1 MYFLTMENSFN
12 SLKKLGDDNYE
23 QNNYEE
29 AIKHYSLALEL
40 NSENNY
46 LVYLNRCLAYI
57 KMMNYTEALNDAIT
71 STVLKP
77 DNAKGWGRVGSC
89 LTALGRDEEASAAF
103 DKASELD
110 STNEVYKKLSTK
122 QVHIPIVLPKITDL
136 GLEGLMG
143 NLFKKMM
150 HNEKLI
156 KLASNEQFKTKMTD
170 YQINPLAAMNNPDMM
185 DLVNDVLKEL

>member
-1 MYFLTMENSFN
+1 MENSFN

-46 LVYLNRCLAYI
+46 LVYLKRCLAYI
-57 KMMNYTEALNDAIT
+57 KMTNYTEALNDAIT

-110 STNEVYKKLSTK
+110 SDYNYQNLLTEIKGRLKKAQLRTTMVVK
-122 QVHIPIVLPKITDL
+122 HRK
-136 GLEGLMG
+136 
-143 NLFKKMM
+143 
-150 HNEKLI
+150 
-156 KLASNEQFKTKMTD
+156 
-170 YQINPLAAMNNPDMM
+170 Y
-185 DLVNDVLKEL
+185 LK